1 MLCHCSHGAN
11 WYSFVMDIHA
21 HKRSASNK
29 QQQSHNLV
37 RLFFLTGEDHT
48 GELCHAL
55 SWVGGTIQ
63 SQLSRPISSGHHI
76 SMRAPTT
83 EETST
88 VHLWYWYQQWN
99 FLKERKW
106 KNQETEEK
114 QGKKKQKRENTR
126 WTKTRNMK
134 NAASS
139 KIPILF
145 LHTQNHQRFPQKKRE
160 KEKKKMKNAAP
171 SKIPIVWLYTPN
183 PQQFPGF
190 IVGDVK
196 ISDENI
202 DGFHVFFFF
211 RNLSLHRRTPTTHLG
226 DSHLFPED
234 NWHLYWTYQKTYILL
249 VKIAGQR
256 L

>member
-1 MLCHCSHGAN
+1 
-11 WYSFVMDIHA
+11 MDTHA
-21 HKRSASNK
+21 HKSSASNK
-29 QQQSHNLV
+29 QQQSHNLE
-37 RLFFLTGEDHT
+37 RLLFLTGEDHT
-48 GELCHAL
+48 GELSHAL

-63 SQLSRPISSGHHI
+63 SQLSRPMSSRHQSSMEHRLRRKHLQFISD
-76 SMRAPTT
+76 TD
-83 EETST
+83 TS
-88 VHLWYWYQQWN
+88 N
-99 FLKERKW
+99 EIFW
-106 KNQETEEK
+106 KKATEEK

-145 LHTQNHQRFPQKKRE
+145 LHTQNHQRFPEKKRE

-190 IVGDVK
+190 VVGDVK

-226 DSHLFPED
+226 DSHLFPDD